1 MLIAQ
6 KEELVMKNFSEMS
19 TLSQEVA
26 ENIDEQLYDC
36 KEDCKKGRLSGDMYE
51 CVIRTVLNT
60 MDNWTP
66 RLKYATR
73 CEVLDWF
80 QSEYGL
86 CL

>member
-1 MLIAQ
+1 
-6 KEELVMKNFSEMS
+6 MKNFSEMS
-19 TLSQEVA
+19 KLSQEVA

-66 RLKYATR
+66 RLNMRPDVRSLTGFSLSMVFAYK
-73 CEVLDWF
+73 ED
-80 QSEYGL
+80 
-86 CL
+86 